1 LIFERSASAIA
12 AADRSFFWNNA
23 MIHRF
28 ALVASVLFTSPTLF
42 GDPPL
47 EVKLDVVKWPGL
59 EKAIAA
65 HKGKVVLIDIW
76 ADFCIPCK
84 KEFPHFIEL
93 HHKYAK
99 DGLVCIS
106 VSVDD
111 IDDKERTLKFLR
123 SQKATTINY
132 LIDESADVWQNKLD
146 ATVPPNAIIF
156 GRDGQRVK
164 RFSAEAPFTYEDVG
178 KAVKSALEKK

>member
-1 LIFERSASAIA
+1 LSGRLQHSLEPAAS
-12 AADRSFFWNNA
+12 SFGTDA
-23 MIHRF
+23 MIRRIAIVVAMLIAST
-28 ALVASVLFTSPTLF
+28 ALVA
-42 GDPPL
+42 DPPP
-47 EVKLDVVKWPGL
+47 EVKLEIVKWPGL
-59 EKAIAA
+59 EKAIAT
-65 HKGKVVLIDIW
+65 HKGKVVLIDVW

-146 ATVPPNAIIF
+146 ATVPPNAIII

-164 RFSAEAPFTYEDVG
+164 RFSAEAPFTYEDVE
-178 KAVKSALEKK
+178 KAVKLALEKK

>member
-1 LIFERSASAIA
+1 
-12 AADRSFFWNNA
+12 
-23 MIHRF
+23 
-28 ALVASVLFTSPTLF
+28 
-42 GDPPL
+42 
-47 EVKLDVVKWPGL
+47 
-59 EKAIAA
+59 
-65 HKGKVVLIDIW
+65 VLIDIW

-84 KEFPHFIEL
+84 REFPHFIEL

-132 LIDESADVWQNKLD
+132 LIDESADVWQKNLD

-164 RFSAEAPFTYEDVG
+164 RFSAEGPFDYTDVE
-178 KAVKSALEKK
+178 KAIKPLLDKK

>member
-1 LIFERSASAIA
+1 
-12 AADRSFFWNNA
+12 

-28 ALVASVLFTSPTLF
+28 ALVTFLLASPALF
-42 GDPPL
+42 GDPPAQ
-47 EVKLDVVKWPGL
+47 VTLDVVKWPGL

-84 KEFPHFIEL
+84 REFPHFIEL

-132 LIDESADVWQNKLD
+132 LIDESADVWQKNLD

-164 RFSAEAPFTYEDVG
+164 RFSAEGPFDYTDVE
-178 KAVKSALEKK
+178 KAIKPLLDKK

>member
-1 LIFERSASAIA
+1 MRIA
-12 AADRSFFWNNA
+12 AITLVVLLSQLADA
-23 MIHRF
+23 Q
-28 ALVASVLFTSPTLF
+28 
-42 GDPPL
+42 PP
-47 EVKLDVVKWPGL
+47 EVKLEVVKWPGL

-123 SQKATTINY
+123 SQKATTSNY
-132 LIDESADVWQNKLD
+132 LIDESADVWQTKLD
-146 ATVPPNAIIF
+146 ATVPPNAIII

-164 RFSAEAPFTYEDVG
+164 RFSAEAPFTYEDVE
-178 KAVKSALEKK
+178 KAVKLALEKK